1 MNTQQFGQL
10 IPIPSIPRQ
19 LCEGFGRQMQPERA
33 EAIKQR
39 AIAVW
44 VVSQYLDRYNYQS
57 DFRQSSAWNL
67 ALQALTDLAD
77 LEIKADNQSL
87 GIVECIP
94 MSADAETLEIPEQ
107 AVMGDRMAYIAV
119 EINPENTWGAIVG
132 FTPALEIEFPEL
144 RIDRD
149 DLLPPDQLLD
159 LLYRA
164 EAIAEENI
172 LKPLKDYDWPKNLG
186 KDWFTENRLAIIAQ
200 LERALLLE
208 SDAALQRESA
218 AQELEALMSQS
229 SSESTKELVMSREDA
244 EDSDRQ
250 ELRQIIGRLFQS
262 LRDAS
267 ES

>member
-1 MNTQQFGQL
+1 MNAQQFGQL
-10 IPIPSIPRQ
+10 IPIPLEPRQ
-19 LCEGFGRQMQPERA
+19 LCEAFARQMQPERA
-33 EAIKQR
+33 EAVKQR

-57 DFRQSSAWNL
+57 DFRQSSPWNL

-77 LEIKADNQSL
+77 LEIKEENQSL

-107 AVMGDRMAYIAV
+107 AVMGDRIAYIAV

-144 RIDRD
+144 SIDRD
-149 DLLPPDQLLD
+149 DLLPADKLLD
-159 LLYRA
+159 LFYNA
-164 EAIAEENI
+164 EALANDFLFSELQEYLSNRSEWSAEQ
-172 LKPLKDYDWPKNLG
+172 
-186 KDWFTENRLAIIAQ
+186 RQAIVAQ

-208 SDAALQRESA
+208 SDEALQRESA

-229 SSESTKELVMSREDA
+229 TSESEKRLVPSREYA
-244 EDSDRQ
+244 SDSDRQ
-250 ELRQIIGRLFQS
+250 ELRKIIGRLFQS
-262 LRDAS
+262 VRDAL
-267 ES
+267 E